1 MDMFRNRHSTWAF
14 MTYNLATWAIGY
26 QTSIYNMMLTEVHG
40 LDPQVSTLIYVLN
53 GLGLVIATPLAG
65 YLIKYNVLSRRAVA
79 YIGFLVLSI
88 GMFIRT
94 GDFFA
99 EPMLWMAI
107 MGQIVS
113 GMGITVM
120 KVVSLPELVDSVEN

>member
-1 MDMFRNRHSTWAF
+1 
-14 MTYNLATWAIGY
+14 
-26 QTSIYNMMLTEVHG
+26 MMLTEVHG

-53 GLGLVIATPLAG
+53 GVGLVFATPLAG

-79 YIGFLVLSI
+79 YVGFLVLSV

-107 MGQIVS
+107 LGQIVS

-120 KVVSLPELVDSVEN
+120 KVVSLPELVDSVELQPDLYAQLDI

>member
-1 MDMFRNRHSTWAF
+1 
-14 MTYNLATWAIGY
+14 
-26 QTSIYNMMLTEVHG
+26 MMLTEVHG

-53 GLGLVIATPLAG
+53 GVGLVIATPLAG

-79 YIGFLVLSI
+79 YVGFIVLSV

-94 GDFFA
+94 GDFFS

-107 MGQIVS
+107 LGQIVS

-120 KVVSLPELVDSVEN
+120 KVVSLPELVDSVELQPDLYAQLDI